1 MSSPIDSST
10 TCALHDD
17 SPYLKPPHSL
27 LGFDLK
33 LTTENLSCSACE
45 KEEICLS
52 ASVLTASLKGR
63 TVRTLPPSI
72 GLVLVP
78 S

>member
-1 MSSPIDSST
+1 MTRPISNYF
-10 TCALHDD
+10 A
-17 SPYLKPPHSL
+17 SL
-27 LGFDLK
+27 LGLDL
-33 LTTENLSCSACE
+33 ENLSCSACE

-63 TVRTLPPSI
+63 TIHALPPST